1 METLDQ
7 VFQVT
12 ETTLA
17 ASAATNALLWKLD
30 GKLNVCFYLLRNLFM

>member
-1 METLDQ
+1 MGLMCLILVSNWLDRLQMETLDQ

-17 ASAATNALLWKLD
+17 ASAATNALL
-30 GKLNVCFYLLRNLFM
+30 